1 MNPLAS
7 RNLLA
12 ASVAMVLT
20 GCMTTPPQEDPV
32 LLKLAELERRLVSME
47 RVVQNDSLVNLVASV
62 DAMQQDLN
70 TLRGQVEELSFA
82 SDSAA
87 KRQRELYLD
96 LDNRIQSLEKGGVA
110 ATSSSVGGLP
120 MPGGSDEGNYRAA
133 FDLLKEGQY
142 EAAASAFSQ
151 FLTAYP
157 DSNLSDNA
165 QYWLAES
172 YYVSQ
177 KFKEALPEFETVV
190 RDYSGSAKTP
200 DALLKIGYCNYELAN
215 WDAARAALS
224 RVEKEYSD
232 TTAARLASQRLARM
246 RSESR

>member
-1 MNPLAS
+1 MKFKAS
-7 RNLLA
+7 KNLLA
-12 ASVAMVLT
+12 ASVAVLLSA
-20 GCMTTPPQEDPV
+20 CMTTPPQEDPV
-32 LLKLAELERRLVSME
+32 LLKLADLERRLVAME

-62 DAMQQDLN
+62 DSMQQDLN

-96 LDNRIQSLEKGGVA
+96 LDNRIQSLEKGGNVV
-110 ATSSSVGGLP
+110 TGGSVGGLP

-142 EAAASAFSQ
+142 ESAASAFSQ

-177 KFKEALPEFETVV
+177 KFTDALPEFETVV

-215 WDAARAALS
+215 WDAARAALT